1 MKRRFFTRTSKNNK
15 NNELQKSNTKKTDT
29 TNKKNK
35 GSKNK
40 TSKNET
46 ADSNRELGN
55 DQGLENDQERS
66 SVLPEEGSN
75 NRLNDQEQS
84 SSLSEEA
91 SNKLKGK

>member
-1 MKRRFFTRTSKNNK
+1 M
-15 NNELQKSNTKKTDT
+15 
-29 TNKKNK
+29 
-35 GSKNK
+35 KNK

-55 DQGLENDQERS
+55 GQELENDQEQS

>member
-1 MKRRFFTRTSKNNK
+1 M
-15 NNELQKSNTKKTDT
+15 
-29 TNKKNK
+29 
-35 GSKNK
+35 KNK

-46 ADSNRELGN
+46 ADSNRKLGN

-66 SVLPEEGSN
+66 SEEGSN